1 MTKEITKTKLL
12 DNAVVKTHTGQITI
26 KPLVQVLEDFKIDDT
41 GAFNKISLWKNRALN
56 IANHGTIHFG
66 DDTWISY
73 EETQRNVNFNG
84 TDELAYQIRIYSL
97 IKLTHGDVVG
107 GKPLKMSTLQNDV
120 TYLNLIADFI
130 RQRGYHSFH
139 ELEFKSDL
147 VIRNLIKDYLYEVG
161 KIAIH
166 RQSHSFTKLFDVQR
180 SFRLFGPKVCSVF
193 IDVLNQLNELHHPRP
208 VTYSHPV
215 IPTKVMKK
223 ILKFAAKIIE
233 NSKDKIDRWLELNAR
248 LIESLHEGSVEPP
261 PKISTG
267 ELIAKHVRNL
277 PDEEELIQLSEE
289 LEDLKLA
296 TYINI
301 LAYTGMRYNEVLT
314 CKVGCANYKDDIYY
328 ITAIMTKTDN
338 SKVEMEWFSNA
349 EVYECVGIYEKYV
362 IGMQERAQAVLSSC
376 RANISSSQ
384 AHNLKEGLGRNR
396 LFGVSHSSC
405 SVSFSDAGRFTK
417 FEIKNKENTELFDLT
432 LDNDDIAELERLES
446 NYKEVR
452 GENRGVPYEEGDTLR
467 LTAHMFRHTLA
478 YFVIANKLGE
488 LDDIRYQFKH
498 LTSLMTFVY
507 TRRAFLASTTLIK
520 TTEEFNEILIDRV
533 AEELIDEAESQSLKG
548 GAGEQINKTSK
559 DLIIGITDS
568 QSKDS
573 TVIKQIHFSSI
584 EELKKFLVKNIK
596 NIRGLPTGYCTAGEA
611 CKIKGAGIPSGCV
624 YCGSKIITK
633 RHKVNWQIIKKEATQ
648 KLEAYAALTK
658 EEQEDYELFAIHW
671 KNNIAAADY
680 VLDEGKAHTNQGE
693 QA

>member
-1 MTKEITKTKLL
+1 
-12 DNAVVKTHTGQITI
+12 
-26 KPLVQVLEDFKIDDT
+26 
-41 GAFNKISLWKNRALN
+41 
-56 IANHGTIHFG
+56 
-66 DDTWISY
+66 
-73 EETQRNVNFNG
+73 
-84 TDELAYQIRIYSL
+84 
-97 IKLTHGDVVG
+97 
-107 GKPLKMSTLQNDV
+107 
-120 TYLNLIADFI
+120 
-130 RQRGYHSFH
+130 
-139 ELEFKSDL
+139 
-147 VIRNLIKDYLYEVG
+147 
-161 KIAIH
+161 
-166 RQSHSFTKLFDVQR
+166 
-180 SFRLFGPKVCSVF
+180 
-193 IDVLNQLNELHHPRP
+193 
-208 VTYSHPV
+208 
-215 IPTKVMKK
+215 MKK
-223 ILKFAAKIIE
+223 ILKFAEKIVE
-233 NSKDKIDRWLELNAR
+233 NSKDKIERWLELNAR
-248 LIESLHEGSVEPP
+248 LIDSLHEGSIEPP
-261 PKISTG
+261 PKMNTG

-277 PDEEELIQLSEE
+277 PNEEEFIQLSEE

-349 EVYECVGIYEKYV
+349 EVHECVGIYEKYV
-362 IGMQERAQAVLSSC
+362 IGMQERAKAVLSSC
-376 RANISSSQ
+376 RANITSSQ
-384 AHNLKEGLGRNR
+384 AHNLKEGLERNR

-417 FEIKNKENTELFDLT
+417 FEVKNSENIELFDLT
-432 LDNDDIAELERLES
+432 LDDDDIAELERLES

-452 GENRGVPYEEGDTLR
+452 GENRGVPYEEGDTFR

-633 RHKVNWQIIKKEATQ
+633 RHKVNWQVIKKDATQ
-648 KLEAYAALTK
+648 KLEAYAASTT